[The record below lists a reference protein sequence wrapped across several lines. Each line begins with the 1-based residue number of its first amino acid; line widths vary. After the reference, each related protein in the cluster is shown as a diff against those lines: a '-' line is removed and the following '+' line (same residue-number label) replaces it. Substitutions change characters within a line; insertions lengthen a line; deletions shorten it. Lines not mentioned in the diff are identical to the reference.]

1 MALDLRKNK
10 DSLTNAYEKV
20 ISDKDDTNWALF
32 GYEGQTAVLKVIE
45 TGNGGIEEMAEELS
59 SGKMLYAYCRV
70 QDPNTGL
77 FKYVLIHWTGES
89 VPENLKLKYTSHLRD
104 VQSFLKSIHVTFP
117 ARCEEDIDE
126 DEIVK
131 KVAKSSGANYSF
143 HKEQSKPVEPAGP
156 VGTDYKR
163 VVPTKEI
170 NINSRDQFW
179 AKAEKEEIERQNAEK
194 LRVEEERKKA
204 EVERKERE
212 MRETRER
219 EKRISEHSKEV
230 TKLRQFEKKAEEGNR
245 ELEQKRWEQ
254 MQKESSIDENE
265 RGHRSDQL
273 RKERA
278 AEAAQL
284 VSSSSTNARDFFKQK
299 SVERP
304 SSVQKAPPPPKKIR
318 GGFLE
323 NESNNTAATTAR
335 KEPIKLPTSD
345 ESSNKPFRQP
355 EPVRQQEPEPE
366 PEPEA
371 YSTYTEEQP
380 SEPEQVSSPVF
391 SHTPDLL
398 RSNLPPRQDSD
409 NEEDN
414 EQEWNDSKVE
424 PPAEDFEFR
433 EKRVPSYHE
442 DYSVETHHA
451 DTQSHRVS
459 GVQHYEEQEEEQ
471 LEEVEATVPSVNITP
486 EMGKCARALYDY
498 QASDDTEISFD
509 PDQIITNIAEIDDGW
524 WQGFAPDG
532 SYGMF
537 PANYVELIN

>member
-32 GYEGQTAVLKVIE
+32 GYEGQTTVLKVIE

-212 MRETRER
+212 
-219 EKRISEHSKEV
+219 
-230 TKLRQFEKKAEEGNR
+230 
-245 ELEQKRWEQ
+245 EQ

-323 NESNNTAATTAR
+323 NESNNTAATPAR

-345 ESSNKPFRQP
+345 ESSSKPFRQP

-371 YSTYTEEQP
+371 YSNYTEEQP

-414 EQEWNDSKVE
+414 EQEWNE

-442 DYSVETHHA
+442 DYSAETHHA